1 MVSILTREK
10 ALLDEAKH
18 AAAGSN
24 VIDTQS
30 ELASV
35 ASAAV
40 VKPNVDTLYSRV
52 IIDLSQ
58 NDLVLTV
65 PNISDRFY
73 IFPVRSSTISRAK
86 PARPSSVQIG
96 GTIQIMLILALIYS
110 SMMFSATT
118 LQTSTLSMAARL
130 VST

>member
-1 MVSILTREK
+1 MVSIFTGDE
-10 ALLDEAKH
+10 ALWGEAKH
-18 AAAGSN
+18 AIAGSN

-73 IFPVRSSTISRAK
+73 IFPVRPSTMISGYIC
-86 PARPSSVQIG
+86 QD
-96 GTIQIMLILALIYS
+96 ILK
-110 SMMFSATT
+110 
-118 LQTSTLSMAARL
+118 TLSLIFPDGWNDTDHANIGNNL
-130 VST
+130 